1 MTSEHYI
8 GGMKHKYQVRECA
21 EPNPDQTQYQE
32 AKVIYI
38 AAEEI
43 VWDFSPSRDWER
55 ELQHLQGQ
63 KYGSDFHLQLGRVY
77 SVVFSHACVCARV
90 HVCACV
96 CTRTCVHVCARTCV
110 CMCVWCV
117 FICVWYMCG
126 MCSLGHIQ
134 LQITSKCV

>member
-1 MTSEHYI
+1 MCMTSEHYI

-90 HVCACV
+90 FMCVHAHVCACV
-96 CTRTCVHVCARTCV
+96 CGVYLFVCG
-110 CMCVWCV
+110 
-117 FICVWYMCG
+117 ICVA
-126 MCSLGHIQ
+126 
-134 LQITSKCV
+134 CVV